1 MLSCPKCG
9 VLIRGNKT
17 RCPLCGGRVQGE
29 PEASP
34 FPLIIPKKVNP
45 FSVLRL
51 STFICIAAEI
61 ILLAVHYLTDFSNHW
76 LTFAMICVGL
86 VWLDIS
92 MTVIYRRN
100 LIKMLSLQTYF
111 VCVAAVF
118 IDIYSGY
125 RGWSVAWMIPCCL
138 TALSIATICIGKGLK
153 MLLEEY
159 IIFLAVDMLLSFLQM
174 IPILLDLN
182 PFRLPAV
189 LSMTFLLICGIAAL
203 IFSGRTWPAQLQNC
217 LTFSL

>member
-1 MLSCPKCG
+1 MLSCPKCQ
-9 VLIRGNKT
+9 VTIRGSKT
-17 RCPLCGGRVQGE
+17 CCPLCGGRVQGE
-29 PEASP
+29 PEPSP
-34 FPLIIPKKVNP
+34 FPLIVPKKVNP
-45 FSVLRL
+45 FTVLRL

-61 ILLAVHYLTDFSNHW
+61 ILLTVHYLTDFDNHW
-76 LTFAMICVGL
+76 LTFSMICTGL

-92 MTVIYRRN
+92 MTVNYRRN

-111 VCVAAVF
+111 VCAAAVF

-125 RGWSVAWMIPCCL
+125 RGWSIAWLIPLGL
-138 TALSIATICIGKGLK
+138 TAISIATVCIGKGLK

-182 PFRLPAV
+182 PFKLPAV
-189 LSMTFLLICGIAAL
+189 LSMAFLLICGIAAV
-203 IFSGRTWPAQLQNC
+203 IFFRKDLASAASKLFNI
-217 LTFSL
+217 